1 MTAQSHT
8 AEAARDALVLKVAG
22 IIDPPA
28 FSDKYAPVLVSRHE
42 KWLTNKN
49 RRIRVAIAK
58 ADQVL
63 AAVAPA
69 KTEAVYAEQQYW
81 RGILK
86 ERDLWIV
93 DLVRERDAAIAK
105 ATGEAG
111 TWQVKDFADGWI
123 DVPNKA
129 AAERLSAEQSDAA
142 IRLKPAGGEAGQ

>member
-8 AEAARDALVLKVAG
+8 AEDARDALVLKVAG

-28 FSDKYAPVLVSRHE
+28 FSEKYAPVLVSRHE

-49 RRIRVAIAK
+49 RRIRAAIAK
-58 ADQVL
+58 ADRVL

-111 TWQVKDFADGWI
+111 T
-123 DVPNKA
+123 
-129 AAERLSAEQSDAA
+129 
-142 IRLKPAGGEAGQ
+142 